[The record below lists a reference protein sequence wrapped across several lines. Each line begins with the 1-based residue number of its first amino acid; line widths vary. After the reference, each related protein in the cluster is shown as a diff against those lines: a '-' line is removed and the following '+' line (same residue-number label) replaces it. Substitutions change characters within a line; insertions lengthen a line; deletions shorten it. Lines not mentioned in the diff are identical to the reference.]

1 MDKKPQDIEK
11 YQAEY
16 SEKGLWDKIKREAA
30 SAGEKIVYNA
40 LLLYYTA
47 QSPQTP
53 AKHKAAIYG
62 ALGYFILPTDIIP
75 DILPGVGYT
84 DDLTA
89 ILSVV
94 ALVSINLTEQVKEQ
108 AKTKLE
114 RWFGK
119 G

>member
-1 MDKKPQDIEK
+1 MDKTPQNIEK
-11 YQAEY
+11 YQKEY
-16 SEKGLWDKIKREAA
+16 TEKGLWDKIKGVAA
-30 SAGEKIVYNA
+30 TAGEKIVYNA

-94 ALVSINLTEQVKEQ
+94 ALVSINLTDSVKSQ
-108 AKTKLE
+108 ARE
-114 RWFGK
+114 RLRSWTDK
-119 G
+119 E

>member
-1 MDKKPQDIEK
+1 MEKSPQNIEK
-11 YQAEY
+11 YQSEY
-16 SEKGLWDKIKREAA
+16 TESGLWEKIKDAIT
-30 SAGEKIVYNA
+30 SAGEKLVYNA

-89 ILSVV
+89 ILSVI
-94 ALVSINLTEQVKEQ
+94 ALVSINLTDQIKSQAREKLKSWTHKE
-108 AKTKLE
+108 
-114 RWFGK
+114 
-119 G
+119 